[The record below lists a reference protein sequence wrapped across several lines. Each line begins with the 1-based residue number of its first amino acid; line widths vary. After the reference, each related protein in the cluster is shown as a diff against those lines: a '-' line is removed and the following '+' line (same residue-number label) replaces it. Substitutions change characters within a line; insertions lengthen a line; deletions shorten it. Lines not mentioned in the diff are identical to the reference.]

1 MLNHIDCMNVV
12 FSLYARD
19 SFDYLKLYFCKSYYS
34 FNMTS
39 VKPTLFSTIKK
50 LIEFEVRKE
59 ECRNLLET
67 ANDKLAENC
76 GQCGKRLL
84 SCDDDETWD
93 EIEELESEISDIN
106 SSIASLWEEL
116 AGFDSKST

>member
-1 MLNHIDCMNVV
+1 
-12 FSLYARD
+12 
-19 SFDYLKLYFCKSYYS
+19 
-34 FNMTS
+34 MTS

-84 SCDDDETWD
+84 SCDDNETWNV
-93 EIEELESEISDIN
+93 IEELESEISDIN

-116 AGFDSKST
+116 VGFDSKST